1 MFGNISQLIEMKKKA
16 EELKAKLESITVT
29 EQTGGVTAD
38 CNANRKILAV
48 HISEEMMQDKT
59 KLEDTIVLAIN
70 NALSAAEKAAMGDVA
85 EIAGLPGLG
94 NLGSMFGK

>member
-29 EQTGGVTAD
+29 EQTGGITVD

-48 HISEEMMQDKT
+48 HISEDAMQDKT
-59 KLEDTIVLAIN
+59 KLEDTMVLAVN
-70 NALSAAEKAAMGDVA
+70 NALAAAERAAMGDVA

>member
-1 MFGNISQLIEMKKKA
+1 MFGNISQLLEMKKKA

-29 EQTGGVTAD
+29 EVINGITVD

-48 HISEEMMQDKT
+48 HISEEMMADKSR
-59 KLEDTIVLAIN
+59 LEDSLTLAIN

-85 EIAGLPGLG
+85 DIAGLPGLG
-94 NLGSMFGK
+94 NLFGK

>member
-1 MFGNISQLIEMKKKA
+1 MFGNISQLLEMKKKA

-29 EQTGGVTAD
+29 EVTNGVTVD

-48 HISEEMMQDKT
+48 HISEDMMSDKT
-59 KLEDTIVLAIN
+59 RLEDTLTLAVN
-70 NALSAAEKAAMGDVA
+70 NALAAAEKAAMGDVA
-85 EIAGLPGLG
+85 EMAGLPGLG